1 MLPMPCLRNR
11 HFLGL
16 KGISGVSPH
25 NNNANITHGLYKV
38 LAMDQMM
45 KTGGATDQSRVFEL
59 AAELFSVL
67 ATPMRLRVLSA
78 LCEREK
84 SVNELLL
91 EINTTQPN
99 LSQHLAVLYRTGVL
113 AKRKEG
119 TQVIYR
125 VQSEKAV
132 ALCRSVCTQIAI
144 ELDEPDAVPVGQSL
158 TPRAAIEA

>member
-1 MLPMPCLRNR
+1 MDIEQMLVQPARPVEE
-11 HFLGL
+11 G
-16 KGISGVSPH
+16 
-25 NNNANITHGLYKV
+25 
-38 LAMDQMM
+38 
-45 KTGGATDQSRVFEL
+45 RVFEL
-59 AAELFSVL
+59 AAELFAVL

-78 LCEREK
+78 LCVREK
-84 SVNELLL
+84 SVNELLA

-125 VQSEKAV
+125 VQSEKAI

-144 ELDEPDAVPVGQSL
+144 ELDEPDAVPAGEKLLPHRLAS
-158 TPRAAIEA
+158 A

>member
-1 MLPMPCLRNR
+1 
-11 HFLGL
+11 
-16 KGISGVSPH
+16 
-25 NNNANITHGLYKV
+25 
-38 LAMDQMM
+38 MDQMIQ
-45 KTGGATDQSRVFEL
+45 GSAQVERGRVFEL
-59 AAELFSVL
+59 AAELFAVL

-84 SVNELLL
+84 SVNELLA
-91 EINTTQPN
+91 EIDTTQPN

-132 ALCRSVCTQIAI
+132 ALCRGVCTQIAI
-144 ELDEPDAVPVGQSL
+144 ELDEPGLLPPAESLSPRSGAQDA
-158 TPRAAIEA
+158 